1 MTYHTKIARSRK
13 SRSGT
18 GLMVSGAATINI
30 DQSLRL
36 VRKQI
41 SEGSPKED
49 WKAVGRDIAKAIS
62 ELKREFETV

>member
-1 MTYHTKIARSRK
+1 
-13 SRSGT
+13 
-18 GLMVSGAATINI
+18 MVSGAATINI